1 MADRVL
7 GAVRLSRTTD
17 ETTSPARQR
26 EVISS
31 WATVHAATVTAVA
44 EDLDVSGAVSP
55 WDRPGLG
62 PYLSDPRLVAS
73 WDVLVVWK
81 LDRLSR
87 SALDT
92 LRLLGW
98 ARENGK
104 RVVAV
109 ADSLDSAS
117 TMGQVWIQLS
127 AIFAEV
133 ERTNIRERT
142 LAARQYLRAAGRW
155 TGGRPPFGFRA
166 VRTDEGVRLEHDP
179 EELPVVR
186 EIVSRVLDGETVASI
201 ARDLTGRGVP
211 TPGAGDVRTRRPRH
225 TGVWSTTT
233 IRQILRSPAMRGWST
248 HRGRPVLGDD
258 GLPVQIGPEILS
270 AGEWEAVL
278 AELDSRSRPGAVR
291 SRRGSAPL
299 YGVVF
304 CSCGSRMLGGRN
316 RRGERRYQCARTF
329 RVGGVSPTPDCRNVL
344 AEPVEEYATE
354 HFLTLFGPRR
364 VVEYVPVPGQS
375 YAAEIRELRASLDR
389 LDAAFRAGAFDGD
402 AESYASM
409 RRGLRSKIDELGA
422 RPTSP
427 PRVEVRDLGVTYG
440 MMWET

>member
-1 MADRVL
+1 M
-7 GAVRLSRTTD
+7 
-17 ETTSPARQR
+17 
-26 EVISS
+26 
-31 WATVHAATVTAVA
+31 
-44 EDLDVSGAVSP
+44 
-55 WDRPGLG
+55 
-62 PYLSDPRLVAS
+62 
-73 WDVLVVWK
+73 
-81 LDRLSR
+81 
-87 SALDT
+87 
-92 LRLLGW
+92 
-98 ARENGK
+98 
-104 RVVAV
+104 
-109 ADSLDSAS
+109 
-117 TMGQVWIQLS
+117 
-127 AIFAEV
+127 
-133 ERTNIRERT
+133 
-142 LAARQYLRAAGRW
+142 
-155 TGGRPPFGFRA
+155 
-166 VRTDEGVRLEHDP
+166 
-179 EELPVVR
+179 
-186 EIVSRVLDGETVASI
+186 
-201 ARDLTGRGVP
+201 
-211 TPGAGDVRTRRPRH
+211 
-225 TGVWSTTT
+225 
-233 IRQILRSPAMRGWST
+233 
-248 HRGRPVLGDD
+248 GDD

-329 RVGGVSPTPDCRNVL
+329 RVGGVSPTPDCGNVL
-344 AEPVEEYATE
+344 AEPVEEYATK

-440 MMWET
+440 MMWETEGVDGRRELMRSLRFRVIVGPRTRRGRVSREEILARLSWEIDEDALLDPESFDEPDND